1 MSELAR
7 VVEDLAATRGM
18 SKAVVIDR
26 MAVDVFLT
34 SPEEAYEVIER
45 SAVVEDL
52 GFVYDLKMMLALDED
67 EVMRLIGAVLAD
79 FGRAEEERLAPER
92 GH

>member
-67 EVMRLIGAVLAD
+67 EVMRLINAVLAD
-79 FGRAEEERLAPER
+79 FGRAEEEKLTPER